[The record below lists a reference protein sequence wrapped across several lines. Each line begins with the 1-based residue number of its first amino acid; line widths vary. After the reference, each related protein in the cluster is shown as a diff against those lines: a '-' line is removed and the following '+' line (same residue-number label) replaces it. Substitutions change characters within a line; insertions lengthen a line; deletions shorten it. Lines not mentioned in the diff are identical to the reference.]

1 MKLLRLSLLIS
12 LATISSNIYCQS
24 LSDVFDNNKRLIWY
38 GLDFSQAKMIGTE
51 GFNDPYKIVNYYFT
65 NWNEMVNREYK
76 KYDIRKAMHRRD
88 MEYNLDP
95 VRSLNQ
101 AVDSGDL
108 VQGNPHKINE
118 ENLASSVKKIKVK
131 SDEEG
136 IGMMM
141 VVESFDKHAVKGT
154 YHVVFFD
161 IKSRVVLN
169 STMLTGEAGG
179 FGFRNYWAST
189 FKEVLDKIQSREY
202 RKWRKKAQN

>member
-1 MKLLRLSLLIS
+1 MKLLKSLILIS
-12 LATISSNIYCQS
+12 LVVISNTNAQS
-24 LSDVFDNNKRLIWY
+24 LSDVFNSDKRLVWY
-38 GLDFSQAKMIGTE
+38 GLDFSQAKMIGIE
-51 GFNDPYKIVNYYFT
+51 GFSDPYKIVNYYFT

-108 VQGNPHKINE
+108 VQGNPHKLNV
-118 ENLASSVKKIKVK
+118 ENLASSVKKIKING
-131 SDEEG
+131 DEEG
-136 IGMMM
+136 VGMMM
-141 VVESFDKHAVKGT
+141 VVETFDKLAVKGT

-179 FGFRNYWAST
+179 FGFRNYWASS